1 MAKEF
6 EPTLVDLGTVVYR
19 FKPSTKFEFISTV
32 NYFDDIPLELG
43 DYISYPHEK
52 VPGSNDW
59 LSFFL
64 FLSYIPATV
73 ADHWLSSVDVDTNTN
88 KLMQVVDIRTRYA
101 LAIYKHDSLDPI
113 LYKLLGNRPQ

>member
-6 EPTLVDLGTVVYR
+6 EPTLMDLDTIVYR
-19 FKPSTKFEFISTV
+19 FKPNTKFEYLSTV

-43 DYISYPHEK
+43 DYISYPHEI

-59 LSFFL
+59 LKFFL
-64 FLSYIPATV
+64 FLTYIPATV

-101 LAIYKHDSLDPI
+101 LVIYKHDSVDPI